1 MLTFIMLTINPKY
14 ITDQIG
20 KKLSVVLS
28 IEEFESMVEHLEDLE
43 DVRLY
48 DQVKESNEP
57 SLPLD
62 EAFELIESL
71 RKGK

>member
-1 MLTFIMLTINPKY
+1 MLTINPKY
-14 ITDQIG
+14 ITDQKG

-28 IEEFESMVEHLEDLE
+28 IEEFESIVEHLEESE

-57 SLPLD
+57 SIPID
-62 EAFELIESL
+62 EPFELIESL
-71 RKGK
+71 RKGR

>member
-1 MLTFIMLTINPKY
+1 MLTINPKY
-14 ITDQIG
+14 ITDQKG

-28 IEEFESMVEHLEDLE
+28 VEEFESMMEKIEEME

-48 DQVKESNEP
+48 DQAKLSNEP
-57 SLPLD
+57 SIPID
-62 EAFELIESL
+62 EAFEMIELL

>member
-1 MLTFIMLTINPKY
+1 MCTLPHV
-14 ITDQIG
+14 G
-20 KKLSVVLS
+20 AKLPQLV
-28 IEEFESMVEHLEDLE
+28 MVEHLEDLE

>member
-1 MLTFIMLTINPKY
+1 MLTINPKY
-14 ITDQIG
+14 ITDQKG
-20 KKLSVVLS
+20 KKISVVLS
-28 IEEFESMVEHLEDLE
+28 IEEFESIVEHLEESE

-57 SLPLD
+57 SIPID

-71 RKGK
+71 RKGR

>member
-1 MLTFIMLTINPKY
+1 MLTINPKY
-14 ITDQIG
+14 ITDQEG

-62 EAFELIESL
+62 KAFELIESL

>member
-1 MLTFIMLTINPKY
+1 MLTINPKY
-14 ITDQIG
+14 ITDQKG

-28 IEEFESMVEHLEDLE
+28 VEEFESMMEKIEEVE

-48 DQVKESNEP
+48 DQAKLSNEP
-57 SLPLD
+57 SIPID
-62 EAFELIESL
+62 EAFEMIELL